1 MQRGTQCERLMQRLE
16 CRRFVRGR
24 PRDEPCRGG
33 VVNQTSVSPPAR
45 EIRIRSQEILGWVTG
60 AVFDR
65 VDEIE
70 ARRPSEQAQIFD
82 LQSHSF

>member
-1 MQRGTQCERLMQRLE
+1 
-16 CRRFVRGR
+16 V
-24 PRDEPCRGG
+24 
-33 VVNQTSVSPPAR
+33 A
-45 EIRIRSQEILGWVTG
+45 G

-70 ARRPSEQAQIFD
+70 AQRSAEQAQIFD